1 MMIKSISIIGC
12 GWLGWPMAQALI
24 TEGFAV
30 KGSTT
35 SPEKLSKLQQDGIE
49 AYCLNFP
56 TNDHVSANKLV
67 DSDLLFINIPPSGSG
82 QREDY
87 PKAIANLISFV
98 KPLQKIIFISSTSI
112 YPNLNRLVTEDD
124 VDTSSFGKD
133 EIGEAELEIL
143 KRHQSTSTILRCSGL
158 MGKSRIPGKYFA
170 GKKGLDN
177 GHILLN
183 LVHLSDIIGVV
194 KEIIKQDAFGHI
206 WNLTAPIP
214 RKREEIYKHNAAKF
228 GFAPAEFAEPNLNT
242 PFKVISPNKL
252 ISELNYT
259 FKYPDILDFEYD
271 QAQSN

>member
-1 MMIKSISIIGC
+1 MIKSISIIGC

-24 TEGFAV
+24 SEDFTV

-35 SPEKLSKLQQDGIE
+35 STDKLPRLQQEGIE

-56 TNDHVSANKLV
+56 TSDPTTAKKLL
-67 DSDLLFINIPPSGSG
+67 DADLLFINIPPSGIG
-82 QREDY
+82 QRENY
-87 PKAIANLISFV
+87 PKAIANLMSFV
-98 KPLQKIIFISSTSI
+98 KPNQKIIFISSTSI
-112 YPNLNRLVTEDD
+112 YPDLNRLVVEND
-124 VDTSSFGKD
+124 VDANSFGKD
-133 EIGEAELEIL
+133 EIGEAELEVL
-143 KRHQSTSTILRCSGL
+143 KTHRASSTILRCSGL

-183 LVHLSDIIGVV
+183 LVHLEDIIGVV
-194 KEIIKQDAFGHI
+194 KEIIKQEAFGHI

-214 RKREEIYKHNAAKF
+214 RKREEIYTHNAAKF
-228 GFAPAEFAEPNLNT
+228 GFAPAEFAEPNLQL

-271 QAQSN
+271 YPHSN